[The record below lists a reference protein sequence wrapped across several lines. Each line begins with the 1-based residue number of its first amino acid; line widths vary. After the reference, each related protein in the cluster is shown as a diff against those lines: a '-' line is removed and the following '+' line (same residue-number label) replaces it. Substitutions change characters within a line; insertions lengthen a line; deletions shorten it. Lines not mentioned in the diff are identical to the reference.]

1 MSQAIPL
8 TNSSQL
14 ASRVNQEV
22 RIIGKV
28 QKVSSGVLLLEASDS
43 GTVEVKLQM
52 EDTPTSQYV
61 EVIGRVART
70 GDSITQH
77 ALLPLGDNLD
87 LSLVEQLVKLEP
99 QFPTLF
105 AEQ

>member
-8 TNSSQL
+8 TNSSQI
-14 ASRVNQEV
+14 ASRANQEV

-28 QKVSSGVLLLEASDS
+28 SGGVLLLEASDN
-43 GTVEVKLQM
+43 GTVEVKLQLD
-52 EDTPTSQYV
+52 ETPTSEYV
-61 EVIGRVART
+61 EVIGRVSRT

-87 LSLVEQLVKLEP
+87 LSLVEQLVKLTP
-99 QFPTLF
+99 KFPSLF
-105 AEQ
+105 SEQ

>member
-8 TNSSQL
+8 TNSSQV
-14 ASRVNQEV
+14 ASRANQEV

-28 QKVSSGVLLLEASDS
+28 QKVSGGVLLLEASDH
-43 GTVEVKLQM
+43 GTVEIKLQM
-52 EDTPTSQYV
+52 DEAPTTDYV

-70 GDSITQH
+70 GDSVTQH
-77 ALLPLGDNLD
+77 ALLPLGNNLD
-87 LSLVEQLVKLEP
+87 LSLVEQLVKLTP